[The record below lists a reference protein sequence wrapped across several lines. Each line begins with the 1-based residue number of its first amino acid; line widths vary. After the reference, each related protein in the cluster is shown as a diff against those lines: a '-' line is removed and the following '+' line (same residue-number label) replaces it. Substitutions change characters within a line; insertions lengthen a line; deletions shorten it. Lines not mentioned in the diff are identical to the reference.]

1 MVPEALSDSDRR
13 RVRRAL
19 SYAIEQIDGVSL
31 SQKKDADLRWLTK
44 RLRDDYAREMLAS
57 MPKGMYCQLAGRRH
71 NQIDDL
77 AAKHRIPIDGASIDM
92 YAAMR
97 RIHEILFEARPR
109 GAVDDE
115 PEGDFAELEK
125 KKLQQEIV
133 KLVRQNERLLHQ
145 IDEDRG
151 SVVDRVDVRDR
162 LAWLSMR
169 LRALGQQLRK
179 SRGGEDAQ
187 QVLND
192 ALKQIGDEIEAG
204 TLRL

>member
-1 MVPEALSDSDRR
+1 MLPESLSDSDRR
-13 RVRRAL
+13 RARRAL
-19 SYAIEQIDGVSL
+19 SYAIEQIDGQPI
-31 SQKKDADLRWLTK
+31 SQKKDADLRWLIK
-44 RLRDDYAREMLAS
+44 RLRDEHAREMLAA
-57 MPKGMYCQLAGRRH
+57 MPKGLYCQLTGRRH

-77 AAKHRIPIDGASIDM
+77 AAKHRIPIDGATIDM

-97 RIHEILFEARPR
+97 RVHDLLAEMRPR
-109 GAVDDE
+109 GAIDE
-115 PEGDFAELEK
+115 EPDGDFADLEK

-151 SVVDRVDVRDR
+151 SVVAREDIRDR
-162 LAWLSMR
+162 LSWLSMR

-192 ALKQIGDEIEAG
+192 ALKQIADEIETG
-204 TLRL
+204 QLRM